1 MNSNDETLEKFNQF
15 LEVEKC
21 SYSDCL
27 GVLEHD
33 YEIDGV
39 NAKIKLHYVKL
50 DGNGRPMVKAL
61 ANTLY
66 EYIINYCIASK
77 NRNSQL
83 TPRQSTKLTR
93 EARDLFRRP
102 EVTDESPDKT
112 GEAGEMLL
120 YFLMESVMGAP
131 QVVSKMELKT
141 NRKDEVKGSD
151 GIHAKY
157 DSESGLVDFYFGESK
172 LYKSS
177 SSAISSALHSVN
189 DFHDGEMYKHEYKMV
204 TKHYKYADEQTKQAI
219 QGLIVN
225 GEPGPS
231 VRVNHACLIG
241 YDFETFKSKPYM
253 ALDDFKEEFL
263 KDGSRLT
270 TLLQKKFDKFEKQ
283 YLCFEVFFI
292 PFPSVVEFRN
302 AFNEALG

>member
-1 MNSNDETLEKFNQF
+1 MNSNNETLEKFNQF
-15 LEVEKC
+15 SEIEKC

-33 YEIDGV
+33 YVIEGV
-39 NAKIKLHYVKL
+39 KAKIKLHYVKL

-77 NRNSQL
+77 NRSAQL

-131 QVVSKMELKT
+131 QVVAKMELKT

-157 DSESGLVDFYFGESK
+157 DNESNMVDFFFGESK

-177 SSAISSALHSVN
+177 ASAISSALNSVN

-204 TKHYKYADEQTKQAI
+204 TKHYKYADEKTKQEI
-219 QGLIVN
+219 HRLIIN
-225 GEPGPS
+225 GEPGPA

-241 YDFETFKSKPYM
+241 YDFNVFKNKPHM
-253 ALDDFKEEFL
+253 ALDDFKAEFL
-263 KDGSRLT
+263 KDGSRLAK
-270 TLLQKKFDKFEKQ
+270 LLQKKFDSFGKQ